1 MESRYDPD
9 DVRAA
14 RVFWYAHRLAL
25 PPTALIQMRGE
36 MENRGGHVATP

>member
-14 RVFWYAHRLAL
+14 RVFWYAHRLGA
-25 PPTALIQMRGE
+25 PAR
-36 MENRGGHVATP
+36 RR